1 MMFIIPAPLAQGQQI
16 RHERSAGAALC
27 QIVIYWLT
35 TTWGVMLA
43 STSASVSLALAMS

>member
-27 QIVIYWLT
+27 QIMIYWL

>member
-35 TTWGVMLA
+35 TWGVMLA
-43 STSASVSLALAMS
+43 SPSASVSLALAMS